1 MFTSR
6 LLAIPCTLALLA
18 ASATAGNVLRV
29 GPTQTYVTIQAAIN
43 AAVNGDVIIVDS
55 GVYPAFVLAGKR
67 VSILPSGTD
76 FEVQTAT
83 GTPAIDVNGIPAG
96 MTVSILG
103 AVVRYTEPSAPA
115 VRISNNPGAVRL
127 SRLFVSM
134 DANLPNAAAR
144 AAVEVESTD
153 TFWLYA
159 SQVTT
164 STARSGNTVNPTGA
178 NDGISGVELLDSNG
192 VLQEV
197 TLNGYDN
204 AGAYAGDGLRVRDD
218 STAWLRSEIFRS
230 AGSNSFFGGQGG
242 TFGGHAV
249 HLIMAAPAQQDR
261 ITMCQGA
268 DLHLG
273 TGTTDGGYYGIN
285 NNAGKKVNGSITTWR
300 VPDLCSGAQ
309 VGETQTDLDT
319 VSIGTTFTVRVWTL
333 QASVYGLAWSANADY
348 ERTVTGYYG
357 RGLIDQ
363 TNYSILASG
372 STSAAT
378 AVPVSVTIPN
388 LNALRGLQM
397 TFQTAFGPSTAN
409 ALSGPALVVVQ

>member
-153 TFWLYA
+153 
-159 SQVTT
+159 
-164 STARSGNTVNPTGA
+164 
-178 NDGISGVELLDSNG
+178 
-192 VLQEV
+192 
-197 TLNGYDN
+197 
-204 AGAYAGDGLRVRDD
+204 
-218 STAWLRSEIFRS
+218 
-230 AGSNSFFGGQGG
+230 
-242 TFGGHAV
+242 
-249 HLIMAAPAQQDR
+249 
-261 ITMCQGA
+261 
-268 DLHLG
+268 
-273 TGTTDGGYYGIN
+273 
-285 NNAGKKVNGSITTWR
+285 
-300 VPDLCSGAQ
+300 
-309 VGETQTDLDT
+309 
-319 VSIGTTFTVRVWTL
+319 
-333 QASVYGLAWSANADY
+333 
-348 ERTVTGYYG
+348 
-357 RGLIDQ
+357 
-363 TNYSILASG
+363 
-372 STSAAT
+372 
-378 AVPVSVTIPN
+378 
-388 LNALRGLQM
+388 
-397 TFQTAFGPSTAN
+397 
-409 ALSGPALVVVQ
+409 